1 MATSSRLKAQ
11 NIIFKILTTDYAPD
25 CENIELTLED
35 GPGDIR
41 TFDEV
46 RVGGQW
52 SLKLS
57 GLYSQSSTSL
67 YQLLLANFG
76 TQLAYTLAPGGNA
89 TASAGAPHWT
99 GTVIFNDLP
108 PISLTSG
115 DVTKFDVTLTV
126 DNSTHT
132 PGATPPIYYG
142 LTKKTTA

>member
-11 NIIFKILTTDYAPD
+11 NIIFKIDTTNYAPD

-52 SLKLS
+52 KLRLA

-67 YQLLLANFG
+67 YQLLFANFG
-76 TQLAYTLAPGGNA
+76 TQVAFTLAPSGNA
-89 TASAGAPHWT
+89 TASTTQPHWT
-99 GTVIFNDLP
+99 GTVIFDELP

-132 PGATPPIYYG
+132 PAATPPIYYG
-142 LTKKTTA
+142 LTKKTS